1 MKQQLRS
8 TLRTFCF
15 LVEITEVM
23 NDHEYICRSG
33 KWELWAWHLG
43 NCTAHGHEQH
53 IPDLYTGIHW
63 HQLSPGTADLL
74 LEIRAKCHMQVLEVA
89 TLQENISF
97 LFSCQGNEKT
107 QWWKHVCSGM
117 SGRVWDW
124 MFLKLKQRNLL
135 CNTQVLFN
143 CGITK

>member
-107 QWWKHVCSGM
+107 QWWK
-117 SGRVWDW
+117 R
-124 MFLKLKQRNLL
+124 LL
-135 CNTQVLFN
+135 WHEWKSVRLNVFK
-143 CGITK
+143 TKTKEFALQYTSFIQLWYH